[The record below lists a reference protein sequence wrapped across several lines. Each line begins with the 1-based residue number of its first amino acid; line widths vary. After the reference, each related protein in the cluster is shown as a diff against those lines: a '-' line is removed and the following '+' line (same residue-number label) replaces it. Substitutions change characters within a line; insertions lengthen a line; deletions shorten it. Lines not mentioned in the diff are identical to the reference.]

1 VKGGV
6 DGGLSWLIR
15 NRERDPYKD
24 LVKRLAYE
32 FAWGNTRTAPTFSLP
47 SEKKKQGDKQ
57 GVKQMQEEVKK
68 G

>member
-1 VKGGV
+1 
-6 DGGLSWLIR
+6 
-15 NRERDPYKD
+15 